1 MVVSSAFDAEQ
12 FCDFNPLCMKYKT
25 YSLRNFTDIPQV
37 QHYLSPEEIE
47 AIQVVGNV
55 LPFKVN
61 NYVVDE
67 LINWDRVPE
76 DPIFQLTFPQKEM
89 LSEVHF
95 KEMQEAL
102 QNDYSKPELSL
113 IANKIRYELNPHPA
127 GQAGNVPELD
137 EHKLTGIQH
146 KYRETALFFPSNS
159 QTCHAYCTFCF
170 RWPQFVGIDEL
181 KFAMKET
188 DLLIE
193 YLQRNPQ
200 ITDVLF
206 TGGDP
211 MVMSAKKFAEYIQPL
226 LDANLPNLRNIRIG
240 TKALGYWPYRFT
252 TDRDADEMIALFEK
266 IRQRG
271 IHLAFMAHF
280 NHSNELKTAAVQE
293 AIERILSSGAVLRT
307 QSPVMKHINDKS
319 AEWAEM
325 WKTQVKLG
333 LIPYYMFVA
342 RDTGAQD
349 YFAVSL
355 EDCWKLFRG
364 AYQQVSGICRTVRGP
379 SMSADP
385 GKVEVLG
392 VVEVNGQKAFNL
404 RFIQGRNPD
413 WVGQPFFATY
423 DPDAIWLDDLKP
435 LNGDSFFF
443 EEEKEGTES
452 MRQEEVMEFSD
463 TNV

>member
-1 MVVSSAFDAEQ
+1 
-12 FCDFNPLCMKYKT
+12 MKYKT
-25 YSLRNFTDIPQV
+25 YSLRNFTDIPQI
-37 QHYLSPEEIE
+37 QQSLSSEEIE

-67 LINWDRVPE
+67 LINWEHAPE

-89 LSEVHF
+89 LSEEHF
-95 KEMQEAL
+95 KEMQDAL
-102 QNDYSKPELSL
+102 QNGYSKEELKL

-137 EHKLTGIQH
+137 DHKLTGIQH

-200 ITDVLF
+200 ITDILF
-206 TGGDP
+206 TGGDS

-252 TDRDADEMIALFEK
+252 TDRDADDMIELFKK
-266 IRQRG
+266 IRESG
-271 IHLAFMAHF
+271 LHLAFMAHF
-280 NHSNELKTAAVQE
+280 NHSNELKTPAVQQ
-293 AIERILSSGAVLRT
+293 AIERIISTGAVIRT
-307 QSPVMKHINDKS
+307 QSPIMKHINDDS
-319 AEWAEM
+319 SEWADM
-325 WKTQVKLG
+325 WKIQVKLG

-355 EDCWKLFRG
+355 EDCWKLFKD
-364 AYQQVSGICRTVRGP
+364 AYRQVSGICRTVRGP

-392 VVEVNGQKAFNL
+392 VVEMNGQKAFNL

-413 WVGQPFFATY
+413 WVGRPFFAAY
-423 DPDAIWLDDLKP
+423 DANAIWLDDLKP
-435 LNGDSFFF
+435 LYGDSFFF
-443 EEEKEGTES
+443 ENESVDTES
-452 MRQEEVMEFSD
+452 IEDELAVELTE
-463 TNV
+463 TNF